1 MKACHVNML
10 TTYIIDPSTKTMKV
24 SIPTQPCHRH
34 IDVTLHPPS
43 TDAEC
48 AIMQEP
54 ITTATLDAFP
64 RPFYKD
70 HPTHTAITLKC
81 GHTFHAMALVYHWA
95 RNHSVLC
102 PICRDGMVGQKLTL
116 ARLPKEWRYSMAARV
131 RRERKQDQDENDAEN
146 MSAAVRL
153 VQTPPMQTV
162 RFSLKLKV
170 EADNGSEPAFW
181 LLDTIFIPLPNA
193 VLFDVPYSEL
203 VTIPYRAGAR
213 VRFVPFTTS
222 YHNQIVVRSMEASPW
237 FVAGSGS
244 AGANFGV
251 ACDDRGWHHIH
262 FSVQDETFAE
272 ILADMYVN

>member
-1 MKACHVNML
+1 MRTV
-10 TTYIIDPSTKTMKV
+10 YITDAETKTMKV
-24 SIPTQPCHRH
+24 TIPTQPCHRE
-34 IDVTLHPPS
+34 IEVTLHTPSS
-43 TDAEC
+43 TDEC

-95 RNHSVLC
+95 RNHNVLC
-102 PICRDGMVGQKLTL
+102 PICRDGMAGQKLTL
-116 ARLPKEWRYSMAARV
+116 AKLPKEWRYSMAARV
-131 RRERKQDQDENDAEN
+131 RRERKQDREENDTEN
-146 MSAAVRL
+146 MNAAVRL
-153 VQTPPMQTV
+153 VHGPSSSMQTV

-170 EADNGSEPAFW
+170 EADDGSEPAFW

-203 VTIPYRAGAR
+203 TTIPYRMGTR

-222 YHNQIVVRSMEASPW
+222 YHNQIVVRSMEASQW
-237 FVAGSGS
+237 FVAGSGT
-244 AGANFGV
+244 AGASFGV
-251 ACDDRGWHHIH
+251 ACDERGWHHIH
-262 FSVQDETFAE
+262 FSVPDEMFAE
-272 ILADMYVN
+272 ILADMYMH